1 MSEESYNAKMLR
13 LASNGE
19 ANELKDH
26 LELDTEEKD
35 MNYVDPQTKYTVLTN
50 AIQARNNDCIRI
62 LLQNGADP
70 NFVMR
75 VNDDSQYTALIIAF
89 FLNDDANDD
98 EPLKLLLDGGADP
111 NIECLMDG
119 DYTTL
124 LTACIESLN
133 FKFIHTLVKGGAD
146 VKKELFNDKA
156 LLMYCYITEAGEEPE
171 KSAEMMQILISYG
184 APIEHKKLLAYAA
197 NFENVPCMQVLLDAG
212 YPINKQMDHGTTALN
227 LASEFGKESAVKFLL
242 SKGADPNIMDMDGDS
257 CVNTA
262 ALSDGVRIAERV
274 VEIGVRIR
282 GRAHGGRAR
291 RRARFDDDFVL
302 RADVDGEG
310 FEGGG
315 RFRNRRWILAKRGG
329 VGVLESRESGIV

>member
-26 LELDTEEKD
+26 LELDTKEKD

-146 VKKELFNDKA
+146 VKKE
-156 LLMYCYITEAGEEPE
+156 
-171 KSAEMMQILISYG
+171 
-184 APIEHKKLLAYAA
+184 
-197 NFENVPCMQVLLDAG
+197 
-212 YPINKQMDHGTTALN
+212 
-227 LASEFGKESAVKFLL
+227 
-242 SKGADPNIMDMDGDS
+242 
-257 CVNTA
+257 
-262 ALSDGVRIAERV
+262 
-274 VEIGVRIR
+274 
-282 GRAHGGRAR
+282 
-291 RRARFDDDFVL
+291 
-302 RADVDGEG
+302 
-310 FEGGG
+310 
-315 RFRNRRWILAKRGG
+315 
-329 VGVLESRESGIV
+329 